1 MSRLHQNLMLIIL
14 SVLSMWSIS
23 SSFALANSTKP
34 APSSEVQLKHSNT
47 AAYLGISVDLLSKEL
62 TAQLPEDIL
71 IGQGIMVS
79 GFAKDSTAQKQGVKL
94 YDILLAYD
102 QHAIMHPS
110 KFIRL
115 IKSDKPKRIV
125 KLMISRQGK
134 IISVPVTLGSQQYPL
149 DEDQLDYQY
158 NMQVNGFDG
167 MKIKQFSED
176 DFQAAIRYLDLDGI
190 VRSRTFSG
198 QYNKIQHEIQA
209 ATDISKVAKQH
220 LMIALSK
227 RKKDEEG
234 WFGEW
239 IPFNDGNFSPDAFKN
254 FGL

>member
-1 MSRLHQNLMLIIL
+1 MSRLHQYMMLIML
-14 SVLSMWSIS
+14 SVFTSY
-23 SSFALANSTKP
+23 AVANNSKP
-34 APSSEVQLKHSNT
+34 APSSEIQLKHSNT
-47 AAYLGISVDLLSKEL
+47 AAYLGISVDLLSKAL
-62 TAQLPEDIL
+62 IAQLPEDIL

-110 KFIRL
+110 KFIQL
-115 IKSDKPKRIV
+115 IKRDTPKRV
-125 KLMISRQGK
+125 AKLTIARQGK
-134 IISVPVTLGSQQYPL
+134 IITIPVVLGSQQYPL

-176 DFQAAIRYLDLDGI
+176 DFQAAIRYLDPDGI

-198 QYNKIQHEIQA
+198 QYSKIQQEVMA
-209 ATDISKVAKQH
+209 ATDITKVAKQH
-220 LMIALSK
+220 LLIALSK